1 MNSIKT
7 QLLERLDMIRNLGEN
22 HGGEGEKEPNQKTFD
37 NAREV
42 IESHYI
48 GKPFAITVSDRGEA
62 VFEFH
67 GNGKYEYADVTFL
80 DDNSVSCYK
89 KGLGDESEQFDTH
102 YTNAKFVVFLEQ
114 LVE

>member
-7 QLLERLDMIRNLGEN
+7 QLLERLDVIRNLDED
-22 HGGEGEKEPNQKTFD
+22 HGGEGEKAPIPRTFD

-48 GKPFAITVSDRGEA
+48 GKPFAITVTDAGEA
-62 VFEFH
+62 MFEFQP
-67 GNGKYEYADVTFL
+67 NGKYEFADITFL
-80 DDNSVSCYK
+80 DDGSVSCYK
-89 KGLGDESEQFDTH
+89 KGLGEDSEVFDTY
-102 YTNAKFVVFLEQ
+102 YTDAKFVVFFEQ